1 MRLYH
6 DVRVVDLSKAREVT
20 VTVDKGI
27 VQITAVFDS
36 IHYEAFITKVE
47 DVDDKVM
54 EQYLLREIAEQWER
68 NVAYELNQLVE
79 IVKRRIESIRRVKKE

>member
-6 DVRVVDLSKAREVT
+6 DIRVVDISKAKEVT

-36 IHYEAFITKVE
+36 IHFEAFVTKVE
-47 DVDDKVM
+47 NVDDKVM
-54 EQYLLREIAEQWER
+54 ERFLLKEIAEQWEK
-68 NVAYELNQLVE
+68 NMAVELDQLIE
-79 IVKRRIESIRRVKKE
+79 IVKRRIESSKK

>member
-20 VTVDKGI
+20 VTVDRGI

-36 IHYEAFITKVE
+36 IHFESFITKVE
-47 DVDDKVM
+47 NVDDKVM
-54 EQYLLREIAEQWER
+54 EQYLLREVADLWER
-68 NVAYELNQLVE
+68 NMAVELDQLIE
-79 IVKRRIESIRRVKKE
+79 IVKRRIESSKK

>member
-6 DVRVVDLSKAREVT
+6 DVRVVDLSKAREVA

-36 IHYEAFITKVE
+36 IHFESFITKVE
-47 DVDDKVM
+47 NVDDKVM
-54 EQYLLREIAEQWER
+54 EQYLLREVADLWER
-68 NVAYELNQLVE
+68 NMAVELDQLIE
-79 IVKRRIESIRRVKKE
+79 IVKRRIESSEK

>member
-20 VTVDKGI
+20 VTVDRGI

-36 IHYEAFITKVE
+36 IHFEAFVTKVE
-47 DVDDKVM
+47 NVDDKVM
-54 EQYLLREIAEQWER
+54 ERFLLKEIAEQWER
-68 NVAYELNQLVE
+68 NVAYELNQFVE
-79 IVKRRIESIRRVKKE
+79 IVERRIESSKK